1 MPGVFELFYDS
12 APRGLPVEDLKH
24 VHGVEPVPQ
33 PRVEVPRP
41 LEEAKV
47 DRPVALLPEY
57 SVANSWQEFSA
68 RSALTFDR
76 WKQIWPMYIG
86 HQKKVEKVF

>member
-1 MPGVFELFYDS
+1 MPI
-12 APRGLPVEDLKH
+12 PVEDLKH

-41 LEEAKV
+41 LEQAKV
-47 DRPVALLPEY
+47 HRPVALLPEN

-68 RSALTFDR
+68 RSALTFDS
-76 WKQIWPMYIG
+76 WKKNLASVYWSPEKR
-86 HQKKVEKVF
+86 KKK

>member
-1 MPGVFELFYDS
+1 MCILSCSVTRASD
-12 APRGLPVEDLKH
+12 LPVEDLKH

-33 PRVEVPRP
+33 PGVEVPRP
-41 LEEAKV
+41 LEQAKV
-47 DRPVALLPEY
+47 DRPVALLPEN

-76 WKQIWPMYIG
+76 WKKIWPLSVYWSPE
-86 HQKKVEKVF
+86 KK